1 MSDMTAGGVDPGR
14 SAATR
19 PGPAALARGAF
30 RTARSGV
37 GAAGARLRAAA
48 GRPTR
53 FAGAWPTREAALG
66 SLPEA
71 ARGGYDTEG
80 VAEVSL
86 AAMSRVAE
94 WDYPVIFWLERLM
107 RQGARLLDAG
117 GHLGTK
123 YIAFS
128 RLLPLDEIE
137 WTVTDVPA
145 ILAAARAAQAA
156 GDLPGALR
164 FVDGPED
171 AAGADILLASGLL
184 QYLDVPLA
192 DYVSRMPA
200 PPRHILL
207 NKVATRDGPEVVTL
221 ERIGPARV
229 PYRIRSRAAFEAEVA
244 GMGYTVRDS
253 WDIRALSHVIPTHP
267 WLGQSQSRGYLLER
281 D

>member
-1 MSDMTAGGVDPGR
+1 MSDMTVSGAD
-14 SAATR
+14 AARAAAAR
-19 PGPAALARGAF
+19 PGALGLARTAL

-37 GAAGARLRAAA
+37 GVAGARLRAAA

-53 FAGAWPTREAALG
+53 FSGAWPTREAALD
-66 SLPEA
+66 SLPAA
-71 ARGGYDTEG
+71 ARGGYDTDG
-80 VAEVSL
+80 VAEVNL

-94 WDYPVIFWLERLM
+94 WDYPVIFWLSRLM
-107 RQGARLLDAG
+107 RPGVRVLDAG

-128 RLLPLDEIE
+128 RLLPLNQVE

-145 ILAAARAAQAA
+145 ILAEARAAQAA
-156 GDLPGALR
+156 GRLPEAVR
-164 FVDGPED
+164 FADGPGD
-171 AAGADILLASGLL
+171 VAGAEVLLASGLL

-192 DYVSRMPA
+192 DYVARMPA
-200 PPRHILL
+200 PPGHILL
-207 NKVATRDGPEVVTL
+207 NKVATREGAEVVTL

-229 PYRIRSRAAFEAEVA
+229 PYRMRSRAGFEAEIA
-244 GMGYTVRDS
+244 AMGYKVRDS
-253 WDIRALSHVIPTHP
+253 WEIRALSHAIPTHP